1 MNIWAKNEHM
11 FIFLIL
17 WTYVQKLMNKSLKIS
32 NFKYHI
38 LCIDNLE
45 NTAQNISL
53 QMNKQ
58 SEIWLDQ

>member
-1 MNIWAKNEHM
+1 MFKN
-11 FIFLIL
+11 L
-17 WTYVQKLMNKSLKIS
+17 WTYESKSLKIS
-32 NFKYHI
+32 NFKYQI

-45 NTAQNISL
+45 NTAQIISL